1 MAAQPAILLGNSD
14 KDLTRYSRSNLLD
27 YEVFFGRFSISQ
39 LDFLG
44 EACKR
49 VTVLEPPPL
58 RIVNSYIRLRD
69 QGMLARELGQPLGP
83 HDFRSLASELQLD
96 EFLGSGSG
104 AAQAQIRTVFDNF
117 YTYFFGTRNAY
128 GRQLIKEVN
137 VYHDPGPTDQQVLD
151 NAIRNVEKQIAVYF
165 FLRRCR

>member
-1 MAAQPAILLGNSD
+1 MNNRTDHVAYFDVLDYQSGLTKEVFQSWLPNRRFFLGNSD

-44 EACKR
+44 AACKR

-69 QGMLARELGQPLGP
+69 QGMRARELGQPLGP

-104 AAQAQIRTVFDNF
+104 AAQAQIRAVFDNF

-137 VYHDPGPTDQQVLD
+137 ALP
-151 NAIRNVEKQIAVYF
+151 
-165 FLRRCR
+165 